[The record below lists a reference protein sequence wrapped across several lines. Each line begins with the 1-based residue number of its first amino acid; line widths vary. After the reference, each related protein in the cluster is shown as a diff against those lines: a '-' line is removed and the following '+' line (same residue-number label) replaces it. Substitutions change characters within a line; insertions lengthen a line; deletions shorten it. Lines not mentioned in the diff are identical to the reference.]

1 MLQHVGNDVGQV
13 FLRDELLLVAQLDDA
28 LGDLAHRLIVEL
40 QSQIFQVLADVGLAR
55 VLAQG
60 ILAAATEAFGQ
71 QIVVIEVALVVA
83 VGMYACHLREDVF
96 ADDRFIGGDGDAGV
110 RLHHAAHLVQTALV
124 DTRHGVEVVFQDGLH
139 AGQRGVA
146 GTFAQAVDGGVQSS
160 ATAQH
165 SGQHVGHGQVIVV
178 MGMEIEMSIRIT
190 LLHLAHKLNDLQGVE
205 YAQRI
210 GQHEAADTCISKGV
224 HQLENVFG

>member
-1 MLQHVGNDVGQV
+1 MKT
-13 FLRDELLLVAQLDDA
+13 F
-28 LGDLAHRLIVEL
+28 
-40 QSQIFQVLADVGLAR
+40 SP
-55 VLAQG
+55 
-60 ILAAATEAFGQ
+60 
-71 QIVVIEVALVVA
+71 
-83 VGMYACHLREDVF
+83 
-96 ADDRFIGGDGDAGV
+96 
-110 RLHHAAHLVQTALV
+110 LVQTALV

-139 AGQRGVA
+139 AGQWGIA
-146 GTFAQAVDGGVQSS
+146 SSLTQSVDGGVQAA

-165 SGQHVGHGQVIVV
+165 GSQHVGHGQVIVV